1 MQISDNWIDIAY
13 LISAVLFVLGIKG
26 LTKPKTA
33 VRGNLLAASGMGVAC
48 VVTLLHRDIVTYEI
62 IIGGVIVGGIIGA
75 ILAKKV
81 QMTAMPQLVALL
93 NGFGGGASFAVA
105 GEKERKKKSMK

>member
-33 VRGNLLAASGMGVAC
+33 VRGNLLAASVLYNG
-48 VVTLLHRDIVTYEI
+48 LKRLYQPIYRDFNRRVSGNTPPE
-62 IIGGVIVGGIIGA
+62 V
-75 ILAKKV
+75 
-81 QMTAMPQLVALL
+81 
-93 NGFGGGASFAVA
+93 
-105 GEKERKKKSMK
+105 ERGHSANSPPERAQ

>member
-48 VVTLLHRDIVTYEI
+48 VVPCCDIVTYEI

-75 ILAKKV
+75 SW
-81 QMTAMPQLVALL
+81 P
-93 NGFGGGASFAVA
+93 
-105 GEKERKKKSMK
+105 RKYK